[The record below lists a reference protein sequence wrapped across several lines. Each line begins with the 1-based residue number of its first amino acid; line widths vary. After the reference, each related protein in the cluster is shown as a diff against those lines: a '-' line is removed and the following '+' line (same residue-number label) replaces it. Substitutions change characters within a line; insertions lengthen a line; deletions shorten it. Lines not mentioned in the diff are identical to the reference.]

1 MTTSHHTIPIVQVRA
16 ILQGAQHQGLALT
29 PLLQRAG
36 ISPGLLESPRSRV
49 SQSQYAQLIR
59 VLRRE
64 MRDELWGLCARP
76 LPPGSFAQAL
86 RVMVGCETLGGALR
100 AGFQFYRLVLDDF
113 AARLQCVGNDA
124 HVRLFSRLPA
134 DDRQHYAQ
142 RTFLFFTFGIASWL
156 VERRLPVNV
165 VQVSEPEPLERSET
179 ARIFQAPV
187 CYDQPYTAFSFDSVW
202 LHHPVRQDQASLR
215 EFLAQAPTNLLI
227 KYRDQSRLTERIR
240 RYLRKHLSERV
251 PSLEEV
257 AEELRMT
264 PQTLRRRLRD
274 EGEGYQTIKDEVRR
288 DAAVDFLARQDLS
301 LMDIANRT
309 GFSEP
314 STFHRAFKK
323 WTGLAPG
330 EYRQTVLE
338 APDAAEPTHQPKVPV
353 GSDVTR

>member
-1 MTTSHHTIPIVQVRA
+1 MTTSHHTIPIIQVRS
-16 ILQGAQHQGLALT
+16 ILQGASHQGLPLV

-36 ISPGLLESPRSRV
+36 ISPGLLDSPRSRV
-49 SQSQYAQLIR
+49 SQTQYALLIR
-59 VLRRE
+59 VLRRQ
-64 MRDELWGLCARP
+64 MRDEIWGLCARP
-76 LPPGSFAQAL
+76 LPLGSFAQAL
-86 RVMVGCETLGGALR
+86 RLMVGCETLGQALR
-100 AGFQFYRLVLDDF
+100 TGFQFYHLILDDF
-113 AARLQCVGNDA
+113 VARLQCTGDDA
-124 HVRLFSRLPA
+124 HVRLFTRLPA
-134 DDRQHYAQ
+134 DDRQRYAQ

-156 VERRLPVNV
+156 VERRLPINHVLIG
-165 VQVSEPEPLERSET
+165 EPEPFEHSET

-187 CYDQPYTAFSFDSVW
+187 YYDQPHTAFSFDSVW

-227 KYRDQSRLTERIR
+227 KYRDQTRLTERIR
-240 RYLRKHLSERV
+240 RYLRRHLSERV

-338 APDAAEPTHQPKVPV
+338 APESADPDHQSRVPA
-353 GSDVTR
+353 GSGVTR